1 MILVSLYIAPKQSS
15 IPIMLL
21 TKSNPSLEVMT
32 FLWTFRFSQMLLV
45 WHIIS
50 YKIWYHIWITEVH
63 LDRRY
68 LISKQFSKELVKI
81 FWKKLPF
88 LRLNMLCDT
97 FMRILIFSTINVSS
111 LIEPSQGMVITSYMH
126 NLNIPKVTNQASP
139 PSIAKLLLWFFM
151 FIGTTF
157 RRKNSLAFI
166 LLWFL
171 STFKMTIQTC

>member
-1 MILVSLYIAPKQSS
+1 
-15 IPIMLL
+15 MLL

-32 FLWTFRFSQMLLV
+32 FLWTSRFSQMLLV

-63 LDRRY
+63 LDKQY
-68 LISKQFSKELVKI
+68 LTSKQFSKEVVNFFF

-88 LRLNMLCDT
+88 LRLNMLCDAV
-97 FMRILIFSTINVSS
+97 MRILIFSTIDVSS
-111 LIEPSQGMVITSYMH
+111 LIEQSQGMVITSYLH
-126 NLNIPKVTNQASP
+126 NLNIPKVTNQASS
-139 PSIAKLLLWFFM
+139 PSIAKLLHLFLM
-151 FIGTTF
+151 FIGTIF

-171 STFKMTIQTC
+171 STFKMTIQTF